1 MKLRPRSTR
10 VKAPANNC
18 PAPQAS
24 TPSTVN
30 DVVSPNPQGRDATD
44 CRKVKGFLTCKAH
57 RQVGTLN
64 TRTLSEEYKRKEL
77 ANIFNKVNLS
87 ILAISDHKIVHTKD
101 DDKIKYWK
109 LDNCTLITS
118 SAWRN
123 SQGAAVGGI
132 GILLSKQAEKSIS
145 EVTSVNQRILVVTFN
160 GNPATTVIANYAP
173 VEGSEDS
180 EAHYQKLTE
189 TANGIPKHRLLIEV
203 GDFNAHLGNADVPY
217 TYHQSTNSNGTY
229 LLEHTS
235 ECNLII
241 TNTQRRKKKGKLWT
255 YISDMNGR
263 KTQIDY
269 ILVNRKWKNSIHNV
283 EAYSSFCSLGGDHRL
298 VSATVRLSLRKSK
311 SPPKKVQYDWKTLQD
326 PEIQKQYTVEV
337 RNRFAGLCTE
347 EGDATE
353 KYEKL
358 IQANSETAEM
368 IIPKRAKMKTTQTS
382 KHPKI
387 EDARK
392 EAQEAFRNYQKQL
405 DTVSEDKW
413 KRSKLKVQTMYRE
426 IEEEEL
432 DSLIQ
437 EVEQA
442 DDKSKHGESWKLI
455 NKISGRK
462 IGRQGI
468 LKGKTKED
476 RLKSWHKHFQTLL
489 GKDPVRA
496 RDEDVYLVQ
505 IWQV

>member
-1 MKLRPRSTR
+1 M
-10 VKAPANNC
+10 
-18 PAPQAS
+18 
-24 TPSTVN
+24 
-30 DVVSPNPQGRDATD
+30 
-44 CRKVKGFLTCKAH
+44 
-57 RQVGTLN
+57 
-64 TRTLSEEYKRKEL
+64 
-77 ANIFNKVNLS
+77 
-87 ILAISDHKIVHTKD
+87 
-101 DDKIKYWK
+101 
-109 LDNCTLITS
+109 
-118 SAWRN
+118 
-123 SQGAAVGGI
+123 
-132 GILLSKQAEKSIS
+132 
-145 EVTSVNQRILVVTFN
+145 
-160 GNPATTVIANYAP
+160 
-173 VEGSEDS
+173 
-180 EAHYQKLTE
+180 
-189 TANGIPKHRLLIEV
+189 
-203 GDFNAHLGNADVPY
+203 
-217 TYHQSTNSNGTY
+217 
-229 LLEHTS
+229 
-235 ECNLII
+235 
-241 TNTQRRKKKGKLWT
+241 
-255 YISDMNGR
+255 
-263 KTQIDY
+263 
-269 ILVNRKWKNSIHNV
+269 
-283 EAYSSFCSLGGDHRL
+283 
-298 VSATVRLSLRKSK
+298 
-311 SPPKKVQYDWKTLQD
+311 
-326 PEIQKQYTVEV
+326 

-476 RLKSWHKHFQTLL
+476 RLKSWHKHFQTPL